1 MWQME
6 MDGQILEEEET
17 ACTKYD
23 DMRVLKVH
31 KDCEFFG
38 WQCWSF
44 KHKLDIVGSECG
56 PVSGNSQL

>member
-1 MWQME
+1 

-44 KHKLDIVGSECG
+44 KHKLDIVGGECG
-56 PVSGNSQL
+56 PV